1 MKKSKILLVA
11 VLAVVL
17 CFVCITTQTFSWF
30 TLPRENK
37 GDSLQWSEIAY
48 NASTNTG
55 ITMATY
61 ESTDDG
67 KTFGETAVTSL
78 TNSSTGIAAG
88 NRKYYRTDITN
99 SSTSA
104 QSVSLYLSS
113 LGITTG
119 SSGNFYLG
127 VNSPLRT
134 YKEFGTTSSQKVV
147 SEVNK
152 KNVYVGFNTTQTYTA
167 SDYKIYYW
175 NGSGLEGD
183 EYVTSDKIGT
193 GTYTVSS
200 YSNYT
205 ETYNMYPV
213 TIPYSADAM
222 NLQYNNG
229 YVYDAG
235 NNNDIDA
242 KNTVIWFHYGNAY
255 HSAYMKSG
263 EAAGIKSF
271 YSSATV
277 AKGATTNIAATGQGT
292 ISYSTSNSSIA
303 TVSSSG
309 VVTGVGTGTATI
321 TVTSKGVY
329 GDTITSTCKV
339 TVTAGGTTYSDV
351 PIVTNLRIG
360 PRSSESNTTESVYWY
375 IKNDAETG
383 TLKYTISDMYVTL

>member
-1 MKKSKILLVA
+1 MKKSKILIIA

-88 NRKYYRTDITN
+88 KRKYYRTDITN

-147 SEVNK
+147 SQINK
-152 KNVYVGFNTTQTYTA
+152 KNVYVGFNTNQTYTPT
-167 SDYKIYYW
+167 SYQVHWWDNNNTSY
-175 NGSGLEGD
+175 NGD
-183 EYVTSDKIGT
+183 A
-193 GTYTVSS
+193 TVSS
-200 YSNYT
+200 YLGKTGSYLNSNY
-205 ETYNMYPV
+205 NMAYA
-213 TIPYSADAM
+213 TIPWDA
-222 NLQYNNG
+222 NAIKLRSGDTWYGDSDNTNIDSENTIC
-229 YVYDAG
+229 VYYWD
-235 NNNDIDA
+235 
-242 KNTVIWFHYGNAY
+242 NATKVDY
-255 HSAYMKSG
+255 EMSDF
-263 EAAGIKSF
+263 AAGLDTY
-271 YSSATV
+271 YSSASV
-277 AKGATTNIAATGQGT
+277 AAGNT
-292 ISYSTSNSSIA
+292 IDLGVSTSTSRYTSIKFTSSNTSVA
-303 TVSSSG
+303 TVNSTTG
-309 VVTGVGTGTATI
+309 LVTGVAAGTSNI
-321 TVTSKGVY
+321 TVTVY
-329 GDTITSTCKV
+329 GDYGDLISATCKL